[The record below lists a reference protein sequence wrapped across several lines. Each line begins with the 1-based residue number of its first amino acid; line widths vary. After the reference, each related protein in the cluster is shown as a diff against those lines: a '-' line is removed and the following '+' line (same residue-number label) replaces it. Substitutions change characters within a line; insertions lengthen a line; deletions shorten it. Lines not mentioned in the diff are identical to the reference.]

1 MLSDNELLLE
11 LYHKCLYNDKQN
23 GEVKY
28 KYICKILKNLNII
41 TNYDIKDDTNIID
54 LFDIKDL
61 CLSQISMN
69 NIIPRYYNDYQ
80 EYNKIGEG
88 GFGKVYKV
96 KHYLDDNIYAIKKI
110 SVPNQKYRELQS
122 VFSEILIM
130 SKLEHPNIIRY
141 YNSWFEP
148 ILINKKK
155 SPQIIKSQL
164 SLNYDLTE
172 QNDSTKSSTSFYDSD
187 KSSISSDSNLSND
200 IVLSE
205 NRTQEFILFYIQME
219 YCDYTLEKIMDKISM
234 FDKINILKQLLSA
247 TKYLHQS
254 NIIHGDIKPKNI
266 LFSNNILKLSDFGLS
281 TINKEEN
288 YLNTSEGTILYKDPF
303 FKDKRMDIYSIGVI
317 IIEIFCNF
325 KTTMEKFKVL
335 SELKNNVIPL
345 NIPEKLQ
352 TIIYRCICSEK
363 ERFDIIQLES
373 NINTLI
379 ITPLNI

>member
-1 MLSDNELLLE
+1 MLSDDELLLE

-28 KYICKILKNLNII
+28 KYILQILKNLNII
-41 TNYDIKDDTNIID
+41 TNYDIKGDTNIID

-148 ILINKKK
+148 IMINKKK
-155 SPQIIKSQL
+155 SPQIINSQL

-172 QNDSTKSSTSFYDSD
+172 QNDST
-187 KSSISSDSNLSND
+187 
-200 IVLSE
+200 
-205 NRTQEFILFYIQME
+205 IL
-219 YCDYTLEKIMDKISM
+219 
-234 FDKINILKQLLSA
+234 
-247 TKYLHQS
+247 
-254 NIIHGDIKPKNI
+254 
-266 LFSNNILKLSDFGLS
+266 
-281 TINKEEN
+281 
-288 YLNTSEGTILYKDPF
+288 LY
-303 FKDKRMDIYSIGVI
+303 S
-317 IIEIFCNF
+317 
-325 KTTMEKFKVL
+325 
-335 SELKNNVIPL
+335 
-345 NIPEKLQ
+345 
-352 TIIYRCICSEK
+352 
-363 ERFDIIQLES
+363 
-373 NINTLI
+373 
-379 ITPLNI
+379 